1 MLTAR
6 LQNNNRSRQNIVFF
20 LSDTKSWFGQECW
33 LDYGFISPGSFAQ
46 VESGSLA
53 VETVE
58 KPPQCVGEEGGGGA
72 PGKDSWKEDVFG
84 EGGGTQKQK

>member
-1 MLTAR
+1 M
-6 LQNNNRSRQNIVFF
+6 
-20 LSDTKSWFGQECW
+20 
-33 LDYGFISPGSFAQ
+33 
-46 VESGSLA
+46 ESGSLA

-84 EGGGTQKQK
+84 EGGGTQK